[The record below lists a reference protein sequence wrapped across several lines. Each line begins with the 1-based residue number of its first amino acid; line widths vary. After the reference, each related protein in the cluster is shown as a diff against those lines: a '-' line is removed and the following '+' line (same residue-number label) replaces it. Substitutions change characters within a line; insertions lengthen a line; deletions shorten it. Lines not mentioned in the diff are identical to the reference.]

1 MNQLAER
8 RNAPVEFTFE
18 RYHPIAFAISDIHG
32 CRTVTV
38 QANAQQTIIAFSL
51 DYCFADGV

>member
-1 MNQLAER
+1 MS
-8 RNAPVEFTFE
+8 NAPIEFNFE
-18 RYHPIAFAISDIHG
+18 RYYPVAFAISGTHG

-38 QANAQQTIIAFSL
+38 QTNAQQTIIAFAL